1 MAATNEYLKRRA
13 EYNVAHTKFLF
24 TTVSPYGPP
33 PKETILDKILKMRCW
48 S

>member
-1 MAATNEYLKRRA
+1 MASTKEHPKRRV